1 MTDIV
6 EHSTHANARAAFAGL
21 VPTPIAPDSARHV
34 APRGAAALGKN
45 LFQTVPIVLVGTMAM
60 TMNLTGPVSPVDA
73 KPAPKAKS
81 ETSDLG
87 SVIRSAFAKPA
98 AAAVTAVSAPAVKT
112 AAAIAVPRTYKVASG
127 DTVSGIA
134 GRYGLSTASV
144 LALNGLGWK
153 SVIHPGQVLQLSK
166 TGTVA
171 PTPKPDSSPVTTKKY
186 TIVAGDTISSIAAKH
201 KVTTTAVLK
210 ANGLGWS
217 SIIFPGQKI
226 TIPVGTTAAPPV
238 PPKVDPPVTPKPPV
252 NTTPTPPAPA
262 PPTPEPPVSV
272 PVNGSYV
279 IKSGDTITAIAKKF
293 GVTVAAVLSANNLTA
308 SSMIYAGRTL
318 VIPGVAT
325 TTPSGE
331 TKVTLISGEQETN
344 ALTIIRIGRELGVS
358 DYGIVIALSAAMQE
372 STLRNISYGHLDSVG
387 LFQQRPS
394 SGWGTVAQLTT
405 PSHAA
410 RLFYGGLQNPNKGK
424 TRGLLDYAGWHLLTV
439 TQAAQKVQVSA
450 YPDAYAKWE
459 KSARFWLSELG

>member
-1 MTDIV
+1 
-6 EHSTHANARAAFAGL
+6 
-21 VPTPIAPDSARHV
+21 
-34 APRGAAALGKN
+34 
-45 LFQTVPIVLVGTMAM
+45 
-60 TMNLTGPVSPVDA
+60 
-73 KPAPKAKS
+73 
-81 ETSDLG
+81 
-87 SVIRSAFAKPA
+87 
-98 AAAVTAVSAPAVKT
+98 
-112 AAAIAVPRTYKVASG
+112 
-127 DTVSGIA
+127 VSGIA

-153 SVIHPGQVLQLSK
+153 STIHPGQVLQLSK
-166 TGTVA
+166 TGSPA
-171 PTPKPDSSPVTTKKY
+171 PAPKPDTSPVTTKKY

-217 SIIFPGQKI
+217 SVIFPGQKI
-226 TIPVGTTAAPPV
+226 TIPVTVTNTTPPV
-238 PPKVDPPVTPKPPV
+238 PPKVTPPADPKPPV
-252 NTTPTPPAPA
+252 DTTPTPP
-262 PPTPEPPVSV
+262 PTPPVSV

-279 IKSGDTITAIAKKF
+279 IKSGDTITTIAKKF
-293 GVTVAAVLSANNLTA
+293 GVTVAAVLAANNLTA
-308 SSMIYAGRTL
+308 SSMIYAGRAL
-318 VIPGVAT
+318 IIPGIAT
-325 TTPSGE
+325 TTPSGD

-344 ALTIIRIGRELGVS
+344 AKTIIRIGRELGVS

-394 SGWGTVAQLTT
+394 SGWGTIAQLTT

>member
-1 MTDIV
+1 M
-6 EHSTHANARAAFAGL
+6 
-21 VPTPIAPDSARHV
+21 
-34 APRGAAALGKN
+34 
-45 LFQTVPIVLVGTMAM
+45 FQTVPIVLVGTMAM
-60 TMNLTGPVSPVDA
+60 TMNLAGPVSPVEA
-73 KPAPKAKS
+73 KPAPKPKS

-87 SVIRSAFAKPA
+87 GAIRSAFAKPST
-98 AAAVTAVSAPAVKT
+98 AAVAAIAAPAVKT
-112 AAAIAVPRTYKVASG
+112 AASVAVPRTYKVTPG
-127 DTVSGIA
+127 DTVSAIA
-134 GRYGLSTASV
+134 GRFGLSTASI

-153 SVIHPGQVLQLSK
+153 ATIFPGQVLQLSK
-166 TGTVA
+166 TGTTPA
-171 PTPKPDSSPVTTKKY
+171 PKPDTAPVTTKKY
-186 TIVAGDTISSIAAKH
+186 TVVSGDTISSIATKH
-201 KVTTTAVLK
+201 KVATTAVLK

-217 SIIFPGQKI
+217 SVIFPGQKI
-226 TIPVGTTAAPPV
+226 TIPTGSTVTPA
-238 PPKVDPPVTPKPPV
+238 PPKVTPPVTPTPPV
-252 NTTPTPPAPA
+252 DTTPPVAPPAPTPPAPTPPA
-262 PPTPEPPVSV
+262 PTPPVV
-272 PVNGSYV
+272 PVNGTYV
-279 IKSGDTITAIAKKF
+279 IKSGDTITTIAKRF
-293 GVTVAAVLSANNLTA
+293 GVTIAAVLSANNLTA
-308 SSMIYAGRTL
+308 SSIIYAGRTL
-318 VIPGVAT
+318 VIPNVAT
-325 TTPSGE
+325 TTPSGNSS
-331 TKVTLISGEQETN
+331 VTLISGEQETN

-410 RLFYGGLQNPNKGK
+410 RLFFGGLQNPNKGK